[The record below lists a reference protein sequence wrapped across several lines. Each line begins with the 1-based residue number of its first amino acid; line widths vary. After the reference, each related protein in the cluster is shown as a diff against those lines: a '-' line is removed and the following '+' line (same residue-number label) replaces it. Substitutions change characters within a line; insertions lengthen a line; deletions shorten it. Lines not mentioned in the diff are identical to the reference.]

1 MIDEKIVYGG
11 LTGEERKAKIVQYH
25 CYHIYRD
32 LVTLANRIYAAK
44 KELKPEQL
52 GIVGELDVASLIE
65 QMKELGEIDWSKMPN
80 MDHHYKV
87 KWQQDAA

>member
-32 LVTLANRIYAAK
+32 LVTLANFIRGKRKQATT
-44 KELKPEQL
+44 
-52 GIVGELDVASLIE
+52 LIC
-65 QMKELGEIDWSKMPN
+65 K
-80 MDHHYKV
+80 
-87 KWQQDAA
+87 